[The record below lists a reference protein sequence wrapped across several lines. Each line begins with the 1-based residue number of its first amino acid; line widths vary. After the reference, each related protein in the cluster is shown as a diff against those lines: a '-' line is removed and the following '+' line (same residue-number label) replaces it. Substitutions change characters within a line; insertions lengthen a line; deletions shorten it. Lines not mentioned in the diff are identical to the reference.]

1 MDDLLVLV
9 KGKSASDPQLRAV
22 RKKVKKGT
30 ADFNDTAQYSEALSK
45 LIGKNLSANILDI
58 PPDVREEL
66 CTELLE
72 YGYTDINELLNDV
85 QISLDEKNGIHIR
98 PQKAAFPAERV
109 QQYVHSLIDPTVDD
123 STIKRRAKAGS
134 ETITKSFHD
143 DYMKKNAAFRSD
155 AGLKCYIVRTA
166 AYKCCEWCSNIA
178 GRYPYDVWEMPEDI
192 FRRHDNC
199 DCRTILENGRER
211 QDVWTKRTW
220 EVPETGPGAE
230 SPAVFTEEQAK
241 AIEQRNLQQFRGVK
255 INNSSID
262 KSEIN
267 DIISLRDDNSL
278 YKPVT
283 QEAIDRVPKLDIF
296 DDDEMN
302 KRHQQAAKD
311 LLTEVKRRNDVP
323 VGTEFSI
330 RYDKDMKP
338 LKDEVYRQGKVGS
351 TKFEDLGEPFHV
363 FHNHGSGETFS
374 LTDIQSFVDINNALS
389 ITAVGNNGNNY
400 CLSRLPDNKPNAYGF
415 FLRNK
420 SRTTIYSVNDVNI
433 SLAKLS
439 DSIEREKLKPVI
451 EKLSDEQ
458 KADLARAIISQIYK
472 CLKGGAKYGFKY
484 TEPS

>member
-22 RKKVKKGT
+22 RKKVQKGT
-30 ADFNDTAQYSEALSK
+30 ADFNDTAQYSETLSK

-66 CTELLE
+66 STELLE

-98 PQKAAFPAERV
+98 PQRADFPTERV
-109 QQYVHSLIDPTVDD
+109 EQFVHSLIDPTVDD

-178 GRYPYDVWEMPEDI
+178 GRYPYNVDEMPEDI

-199 DCRTILENGRER
+199 DCRTTLENGRER
-211 QDVWTKRTW
+211 QDVWSKRTW

-262 KSEIN
+262 NSGGSGIMRDNKTGIILNTELYQGEVKLYDITQDRIN
-267 DIISLRDDNSL
+267 HISDIELSSLSAENN
-278 YKPVT
+278 
-283 QEAIDRVPKLDIF
+283 QKLVQGCK
-296 DDDEMN
+296 E
-302 KRHQQAAKD
+302 
-311 LLTEVKRRNDVP
+311 LLTYMNDVP
-323 VGTEFSI
+323 LGCEGSI
-330 RYDKDMKP
+330 VFNMDMVEIDRYRSEITNSSIPAKTYSS
-338 LKDEVYRQGKVGS
+338 ECIVI
-351 TKFEDLGEPFHV
+351 
-363 FHNHGSGETFS
+363 HNHPSDTLFS
-374 LTDIQSFVDINNALS
+374 DSDLQRFYEHDEYKILG
-389 ITAVGNNGNNY
+389 AVGHNGSLY
-400 CLSRLPDNKPNAYGF
+400 FAEKLPDYDMFGFWDYLEETKRQFPTIMSEEDIVKYVENVMKGAEEYGVKF
-415 FLRNK
+415 HTK
-420 SRTTIYSVNDVNI
+420 IYS
-433 SLAKLS
+433 
-439 DSIEREKLKPVI
+439 
-451 EKLSDEQ
+451 
-458 KADLARAIISQIYK
+458 
-472 CLKGGAKYGFKY
+472 
-484 TEPS
+484 